1 MHWNLNPHP
10 GKIKVN
16 VQNVR
21 HLCDGEGPQAAA
33 THALHSGFVPTLCG
47 HQRPSPHPP
56 TLASDEGS
64 LYLLHSLDWQAHLM
78 TIKRREQLGSFN
90 TLNNI
95 PHQLTYMRDGS
106 DIWEQTIQE
115 F

>member
-1 MHWNLNPHP
+1 
-10 GKIKVN
+10 
-16 VQNVR
+16 
-21 HLCDGEGPQAAA
+21 
-33 THALHSGFVPTLCG
+33 
-47 HQRPSPHPP
+47 
-56 TLASDEGS
+56 
-64 LYLLHSLDWQAHLM
+64 M

>member
-1 MHWNLNPHP
+1 MYVIYVMERVH
-10 GKIKVN
+10 K
-16 VQNVR
+16 Q
-21 HLCDGEGPQAAA
+21 PQL
-33 THALHSGFVPTLCG
+33 THCTAVLFQHSAVTSAPPP
-47 HQRPSPHPP
+47 RPP